1 MLFDIDNALHDTI
14 DDLMLE
20 NFPGPIFTYK
30 FFISSNLKLFFS
42 KNSNIIMPHLI
53 KVFFSIRI
61 FVSIRLFICNDF

>member
-30 FFISSNLKLFFS
+30 FFISFNLKLFFS
-42 KNSNIIMPHLI
+42 KNSNIIMPILS
-53 KVFFSIRI
+53 KFSL
-61 FVSIRLFICNDF
+61 VLEYSLV